1 MSIEVRAQNTLSMT
15 SVKAIKDATDRS
27 TELLATM
34 EQYAEDAGTT
44 LLGIYAD
51 AESAKDSAESA
62 TASAETALNQLTVV
76 ENVLGVLDLVAK
88 HGTYALTIDTEVNP
102 NKWYFTREGT
112 SPDYVYVVVQTPSG
126 NPSTE
131 GWYELTGIDQAI
143 QNYVSSQ
150 LYLDTAG
157 LWLKTAGMNTKIL
170 LSTDGVVIYGI
181 DGQPVASYG
190 ATAIIGNRNA
200 FHIEIGDAYNLTK
213 DTEIVSGKTYYTRS
227 GTAPDYTYT
236 EVTNPVIADIGTYY
250 EKSPEIGFY
259 QGDNKVAR
267 LNGSELYVEN
277 SLSFGSFV
285 FTQRQNGHF
294 TLKLLD

>member
-15 SVKAIKDATDRS
+15 SVKAIKEATDQS
-27 TELLATM
+27 AQLLAEM
-34 EQYAEDAGTT
+34 EQYAIDAGTT
-44 LLGIYAD
+44 LTGIYAD
-51 AESAKDSAESA
+51 AENAKDSAESA

-112 SPDYVYVVVQTPSG
+112 SPDYVYVVVQNPSG
-126 NPSTE
+126 DPSTE
-131 GWYELTGIDQAI
+131 GWYELTGIDEAI
-143 QNYVSSQ
+143 QNYVSNQ
-150 LYLDTAG
+150 LYLDNAG
-157 LWLKTAGMNTKIL
+157 LWLKTAGTQTKIL
-170 LSTDGVVIYGI
+170 LSTDGVVIHGV

-190 ATAIIGNRNA
+190 AKAIIGNVNA
-200 FHIEIGDAYNLTK
+200 FHIEIDNQ
-213 DTEIVSGKTYYTRS
+213 
-227 GTAPDYTYT
+227 
-236 EVTNPVIADIGTYY
+236 
-250 EKSPEIGFY
+250 EIGFY
-259 QGDNKVAR
+259 QGANRRVAHM
-267 LNGSELYVEN
+267 NGSELYVEN